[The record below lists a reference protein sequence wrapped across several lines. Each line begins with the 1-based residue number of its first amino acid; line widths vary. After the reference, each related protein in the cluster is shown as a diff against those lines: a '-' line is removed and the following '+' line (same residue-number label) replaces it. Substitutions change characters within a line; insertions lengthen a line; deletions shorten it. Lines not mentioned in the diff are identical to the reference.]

1 MSNNVVFVTGKE
13 MYHFAQ
19 LREEVGDLPLIG
31 MLAERLM
38 SANHFSAPMAV
49 RAAAEQFELLGQLQA
64 GEAVFSGMRSAKRLG
79 SNKTGQNVLGIE
91 RAKDDS
97 SGK

>member
-31 MLAERLM
+31 MLAERQM
-38 SANHFSAPMAV
+38 RINHCSATSAV
-49 RAAAEQFELLGQLQA
+49 RAAADQFELLDELQA
-64 GEAVFSGMRSAKRLG
+64 GKAVFSQMRSAQGLGRIKAVQNLVATDLSQVG
-79 SNKTGQNVLGIE
+79 SNE
-91 RAKDDS
+91 H
-97 SGK
+97 